1 MMKHKHAELIKAWAD
16 NTDIKFKKDGLPML
30 TFDIHSL
37 IDNPYGD
44 WQIVKEPVVKVKY
57 YVSSKNGE
65 FSRIYDQEYF
75 NNWQMKITITDGD
88 IANAKVELR

>member
-1 MMKHKHAELIKAWAD
+1 MKHKHAELIKAWAD
-16 NTDIKFKKDGLPML
+16 NTDIRFICGQHGN
-30 TFDIHSL
+30 FNIHDV
-37 IDNPYGD
+37 INRQAHD
-44 WQIVKEPVVKVKY
+44 WQIVKEPVVEVKY

-88 IANAKVELR
+88 IENAKVELR